1 MVRWLSAALLA
12 LALLS
17 AGRVEAQ
24 SAEARAHFDAGREHA
39 RAERWTE
46 ALEEFRASDA
56 LLSRAVTQF
65 NVASALMRLGRAR
78 EALAE
83 CDRIAERDDVDEGL
97 LRDVAALRAAAQASL
112 RTLVLT
118 VSPAEAVIEID
129 GEAQP
134 GEGASRE
141 LLLDP
146 GSHALVARAPGHGEA
161 RLTLAPDQS
170 EAALT
175 LSVLP
180 ATLVVEATEPDAE
193 IWIDGVP
200 RGLGHLEEAVALG
213 SHRVHVERDG
223 RVPYDTEI
231 TIGPGER
238 VVVPA
243 ELPLPPPPAAVP
255 LVEDPIFWSVLGGG
269 AAIAIGVAIGVGVAV
284 GTAPQPYGGTS
295 GVVIA
300 PLLSF

>member
-12 LALLS
+12 IALLL
-17 AGRVEAQ
+17 AGRAEAQ

-83 CDRIAERDDVDEGL
+83 CDRITARTDVDDGL
-97 LRDVAALRAAAQASL
+97 LRDVASLRAAAQASL
-112 RTLVLT
+112 RTLVLE
-118 VSPAEAVIEID
+118 VSPAEATVEID
-129 GEAQP
+129 GEERP
-134 GEGASRE
+134 GSGAHRE

-146 GSHALVARAPGHGEA
+146 GSHVLVARAAGHGEA

-180 ATLVVEATEPDAE
+180 AVLVVEATESDAE
-193 IWIDGVP
+193 IWLDGVP
-200 RGLGHLEEAVALG
+200 RGLGRLEETASVG
-213 SHRVHVERDG
+213 THRVHVERDG
-223 RVPYDTEI
+223 RVPFDTEVA
-231 TIGPGER
+231 IGPGER

-243 ELPLPPPPAAVP
+243 ELALPPPPAAVP

-284 GTAPQPYGGTS
+284 GAAPQPYGGTS

-300 PLLSF
+300 PLVSF